1 MVGKLLIAAAGFL
14 VSFILMKKLIPKHKR
29 IDTESIAIVR
39 EVIDLGR
46 VDGVKAYAV
55 RYEIQSS
62 NPFEILETPVKK
74 ARAIGDTRVIY
85 YEEASPK
92 NNYYFKKIGT
102 LDPRFIIPCFFI
114 FGSICAVVGA
124 FLP

>member
-1 MVGKLLIAAAGFL
+1 MVGAFVIAALGFL
-14 VSFILMKKLIPKHKR
+14 ISFILMKRLIPKHKR

-62 NPFEILETPVKK
+62 KPFELLETPVKK

-102 LDPRFIIPCFFI
+102 LDPRFVIPCFLI
-114 FGSICAVVGA
+114 LGSICSIVGA